1 MNTGGE
7 GGETACKLA
16 RRQGYDV
23 KGVDKNKAV
32 ILFPENNFWGRILS
46 AVSTSTGWQ
55 ARLHFRRFSR
65 RSRPS
70 LERFDSKEIVLHEE
84 KKSLIVVQPGGSATK
99 FSKLDLQ
106 ARI

>member
-70 LERFDSKEIVLHEE
+70 LERFDREE
-84 KKSLIVVQPGGSATK
+84 ESHSCTTRRVSNKI
-99 FSKLDLQ
+99 LQ
-106 ARI
+106 ARSPS